1 MKQTWRRYIAL
12 TSAATM
18 ILVANSRGTVV
29 AKAPEAMYESP
40 ADVELMTLSVKA
52 NTAEIMEASA
62 DVVDTVEES
71 YRQWK
76 SLQRERAVQE
86 RLQNLE
92 QTRRE
97 MEAEERER
105 ERQRKLEEERRKQ
118 EEERRKIEEARK
130 LRRQRIKKA
139 CGKIKG
145 TNAQTILE
153 RIVEAEAG
161 GEDQKGRILVAN
173 VVLNRVISKEFPNT
187 VRGVVFAHSG
197 RRYQFSPISNGSYY
211 RVHVS
216 AGTKKAVQ
224 AALDGQDPSQGALY
238 FMERALADRGNVR
251 WFDSCL
257 TKISRHGCHEFYK

>member
-1 MKQTWRRYIAL
+1 MKQTWRRYIVL

-29 AKAPEAMYESP
+29 AKAPEATYESP
-40 ADVELMTLSVKA
+40 ADVEMMTLSIKA
-52 NTAEIMEASA
+52 NTAEMMEASA
-62 DVVDTVEES
+62 DVVETVEES

-76 SLQRERAVQE
+76 SLQRERAVKE

-105 ERQRKLEEERRKQ
+105 KLEEERRKQ
-118 EEERRKIEEARK
+118 EEKRRKIEEAK
-130 LRRQRIKKA
+130 KIRRQKIKKA

-251 WFDSCL
+251 WFDRCL
-257 TKISRHGCHEFYK
+257 TKISRYGCHEFFK